1 MDEQPSCQ
9 ASFAGHASLMTSRL
23 IALVGLLLLVAG
35 SALGGGKQP
44 VYLISLHEEGDQM
57 EGPRKIQE
65 FEVRG
70 EMRYFRKMPVLTQ
83 RNFKAYWAFPAEDGR
98 TWGAVFWLDTSGQ
111 HALQRLGVANRGQ
124 YLAAAVNRQPA
135 DILMIDRVPEDGR
148 IVVWKNLSPELFAVI
163 DKEKKIRRI
172 GDPATPAALA
182 RRGAA
187 APASVASGGRAF
199 LPDGSPLPDGAVVG
213 RIDPATLNDAALVGP
228 ASGGRRAA
236 PKARAGDEPFGPD
249 DTLERP
255 DLRPVPEPAPTRN

>member
-1 MDEQPSCQ
+1 
-9 ASFAGHASLMTSRL
+9 
-23 IALVGLLLLVAG
+23 
-35 SALGGGKQP
+35 
-44 VYLISLHEEGDQM
+44 
-57 EGPRKIQE
+57 
-65 FEVRG
+65 
-70 EMRYFRKMPVLTQ
+70 
-83 RNFKAYWAFPAEDGR
+83 
-98 TWGAVFWLDTSGQ
+98 
-111 HALQRLGVANRGQ
+111 
-124 YLAAAVNRQPA
+124 
-135 DILMIDRVPEDGR
+135 MIDRVPEDGR

>member
-1 MDEQPSCQ
+1 
-9 ASFAGHASLMTSRL
+9 MTSRL

-111 HALQRLGVANRGQ
+111 HALRRLGVANRGQ
-124 YLAAAVNRQPA
+124 YLATAVNRQPA
-135 DILMIDRVPEDGR
+135 DVLMIDRVPEDGR

-182 RRGAA
+182 RRGSAA
-187 APASVASGGRAF
+187 AASGVSGVSGGRAF

-228 ASGGRRAA
+228 APGARRAA
-236 PKARAGDEPFGPD
+236 SKPSKPRAGDEPFGPD

-255 DLRPVPEPAPTRN
+255 DLRPVPEPAPSRN

>member
-1 MDEQPSCQ
+1 
-9 ASFAGHASLMTSRL
+9 
-23 IALVGLLLLVAG
+23 
-35 SALGGGKQP
+35 
-44 VYLISLHEEGDQM
+44 
-57 EGPRKIQE
+57 
-65 FEVRG
+65 
-70 EMRYFRKMPVLTQ
+70 
-83 RNFKAYWAFPAEDGR
+83 
-98 TWGAVFWLDTSGQ
+98 
-111 HALQRLGVANRGQ
+111 
-124 YLAAAVNRQPA
+124 
-135 DILMIDRVPEDGR
+135 
-148 IVVWKNLSPELFAVI
+148 VVWKNLSPELFAVI